1 MTSKR
6 ATAQEGP
13 IETGGL
19 AATGLRAVFSCIA
32 CAAAFTPPT
41 PPFASVRTGEI
52 GNSRSG
58 TWVTISGLIG
68 LPCAILKRD
77 CSAEATFPLWLA
89 SSASARQEGFPP
101 AFTIASPRSTEGEAM
116 VKAGGRVT
124 VHAQQSSAEESRVGA
139 PTSPPRRGFPTPPA
153 WPQCSWDADK
163 RDLKA
168 GFFSLRS
175 NSAISCTPKKIF
187 NTPSVIVGR
196 TATRSPRN
204 ALPNGNALPL

>member
-1 MTSKR
+1 M
-6 ATAQEGP
+6 
-13 IETGGL
+13 
-19 AATGLRAVFSCIA
+19 
-32 CAAAFTPPT
+32 
-41 PPFASVRTGEI
+41 
-52 GNSRSG
+52 GNSLGFDRTALRDTSAGLFSG
-58 TWVTISGLIG
+58 GHVSTLAGKLGSG
-68 LPCAILKRD
+68 
-77 CSAEATFPLWLA
+77 
-89 SSASARQEGFPP
+89 
-101 AFTIASPRSTEGEAM
+101 ST
-116 VKAGGRVT
+116 GGRVT

-204 ALPNGNALPL
+204 ALPSGNALPL